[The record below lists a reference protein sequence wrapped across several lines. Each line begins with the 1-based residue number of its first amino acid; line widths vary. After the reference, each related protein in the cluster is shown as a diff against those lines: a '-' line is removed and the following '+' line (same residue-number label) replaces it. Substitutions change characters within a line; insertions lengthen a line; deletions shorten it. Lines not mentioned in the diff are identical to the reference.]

1 MPGSHTE
8 MYIGFNPRSHEGSDR
23 ITDAY
28 QGFSKQFQSTL
39 PRRERLL
46 SLRCWEKIREF
57 QSTLPRRERLRQL
70 CALVYRYLVSIHAP
84 TKGATDGY
92 ARESRKRT
100 FQSTLPRRERRNYI
114 GSVAPYGYKFQSTL
128 PRRERPL
135 VQFTCCNVFCF
146 NPRSHE
152 GSDQHKQTSR
162 TNGTLFQS
170 TLPRRE
176 RQAYQ

>member
-100 FQSTLPRRERRNYI
+100 FQSTLPRRER
-114 GSVAPYGYKFQSTL
+114 
-128 PRRERPL
+128 PL

>member
-57 QSTLPRRERLRQL
+57 QSTLPRRERRLWSP
-70 CALVYRYLVSIHAP
+70 CFLVVFVVSIHAP
-84 TKGATDGY
+84 TKGATSY
-92 ARESRKRT
+92 MTKSEKT
-100 FQSTLPRRERRNYI
+100 VEFQSTLPRRERRQAS
-114 GSVAPYGYKFQSTL
+114 GG
-128 PRRERPL
+128 
-135 VQFTCCNVFCF
+135 NVVDLSF

-152 GSDQHKQTSR
+152 GSDGFCRMRMLCQ
-162 TNGTLFQS
+162 
-170 TLPRRE
+170 
-176 RQAYQ
+176 

>member
-84 TKGATDGY
+84 TKGATVVV
-92 ARESRKRT
+92 SM
-100 FQSTLPRRERRNYI
+100 FPRCIR
-114 GSVAPYGYKFQSTL
+114 G
-128 PRRERPL
+128 
-135 VQFTCCNVFCF
+135 F

-152 GSDQHKQTSR
+152 GSDVIHDKIGEDSR
-162 TNGTLFQS
+162 VSIHAPTKGAT
-170 TLPRRE
+170 TGIRW
-176 RQAYQ
+176 